1 MKDNTK
7 ESIAVLKGQ
16 ILSWNGNVVMTA
28 EFARQVYVALT
39 QSARYSLF
47 AQGLKE
53 MMGRA
58 MGMSAES
65 ASSVKPV
72 VEAAAEPRR
81 EVYAAEKLIQQGERL
96 IGSWQKTRQSMKAL
110 DLPQAHS
117 AYLEALEKYGKG
129 NSVAAAAA
137 QAKVRLKQKTQYF
150 FELGMKIDG
159 MKTCIT
165 IAKAGNT
172 IPLEEELNKYDI

>member
-39 QSARYSLF
+39 QSARCSVL
-47 AQGLKE
+47 AQELKK

-65 ASSVKPV
+65 ASSGKPV

-81 EVYAAEKLIQQGERL
+81 EVYGVEKLIQQGERL
-96 IGSWQKTRQSMKAL
+96 IGSWQRTRQSMKSL

-117 AYLEALEKYGKG
+117 NYLEALKNCGKG
-129 NSVAAAAA
+129 NRVASA
-137 QAKVRLKQKTQYF
+137 QSRVKLKQKMQDF

>member
-53 MMGRA
+53 MMGIA

-72 VEAAAEPRR
+72 VEATAEPRR
-81 EVYAAEKLIQQGERL
+81 EVYGAEKLIQQGERL

-110 DLPQAHS
+110 DLPQAQR

-129 NSVAAAAA
+129 NSVAAA

-150 FELGMKIDG
+150 FELGKKIDG

-172 IPLEEELNKYDI
+172 IPLEEELDKYDI